1 MMVILQGQVAGSG
14 IWRPAGRW
22 FLNNIELILTA
33 VGIGV
38 ILLSGFVASR
48 SAFKDSVPLTRTVET
63 AKAVSAT
70 LVGVIHGI
78 LFWLLRRRQRQVRRE
93 AIRQIREMLEDLG
106 KNRLQTIKMSLH
118 MVQARQPEQEER
130 TRQSFDRVYQ
140 ILAEMNTL
148 IDHIRNSVPLTRL
161 EESLAGWRHRYRQTL
176 QRVESESQ

>member
-1 MMVILQGQVAGSG
+1 MMGILQGQVAGSG

-22 FLNNIELILTA
+22 FLNNIELVLTA

-48 SAFKDSVPLTRTVET
+48 SAFSLET
-63 AKAVSAT
+63 ATAVSAT

-78 LFWLLRRRQRQVRRE
+78 LFWLLRRRQRWVRQE

-106 KNRLQTIKMSLH
+106 KNRLQTIKMSLY

-140 ILAEMNTL
+140 ILAEMSTL
-148 IDHIRNSVPLTRL
+148 IDHIS

>member
-1 MMVILQGQVAGSG
+1 MASILQGQMAGSG

-48 SAFKDSVPLTRTVET
+48 SAFSLET
-63 AKAVSAT
+63 ATAVSAT

-93 AIRQIREMLEDLG
+93 AIGQIREMLEDLG
-106 KNRLQTIKMSLH
+106 KNRLQTIKMSLY
-118 MVQARQPEQEER
+118 MVQIHQPEQEER
-130 TRQSFDRVYQ
+130 TRKSFDRVYQ
-140 ILAEMNTL
+140 ILAEMSTL
-148 IDHIRNSVPLTRL
+148 IDHIS

>member
-1 MMVILQGQVAGSG
+1 MGILQGQVAGSG

-48 SAFKDSVPLTRTVET
+48 SAFSLET
-63 AKAVSAT
+63 ATAVSAT

-93 AIRQIREMLEDLG
+93 AIGQIREMLEDLG
-106 KNRLQTIKMSLH
+106 KNRLQTIKMSLY
-118 MVQARQPEQEER
+118 MVQIHQPEQEER
-130 TRQSFDRVYQ
+130 TRKSFDRVYQ
-140 ILAEMNTL
+140 ILAEMSTL
-148 IDHIRNSVPLTRL
+148 IDHIS

>member
-1 MMVILQGQVAGSG
+1 MMGILQGQVAGSG

-48 SAFKDSVPLTRTVET
+48 SAFSLET
-63 AKAVSAT
+63 ATAVSAT

-93 AIRQIREMLEDLG
+93 AIGQIREMLGCVDLSFEP
-106 KNRLQTIKMSLH
+106 KESTDEIEKT
-118 MVQARQPEQEER
+118 QEVPGQFVK
-130 TRQSFDRVYQ
+130 TRK
-140 ILAEMNTL
+140 
-148 IDHIRNSVPLTRL
+148 
-161 EESLAGWRHRYRQTL
+161 
-176 QRVESESQ
+176 

>member
-1 MMVILQGQVAGSG
+1 MMGILQGQVAGSG

-48 SAFKDSVPLTRTVET
+48 SAFSLET
-63 AKAVSAT
+63 ATAVSAT
-70 LVGVIHGI
+70 LVGVVHGI
-78 LFWLLRRRQRQVRRE
+78 LFWLLRRRQRWVRQE

-106 KNRLQTIKMSLH
+106 KNRLQTIKMSLY

-130 TRQSFDRVYQ
+130 TRKSFDRVYQ
-140 ILAEMNTL
+140 ILAEMSTL
-148 IDHIRNSVPLTRL
+148 IDHIS
-161 EESLAGWRHRYRQTL
+161 EESLADWRHRYRQTL

>member
-1 MMVILQGQVAGSG
+1 MMGILQGQVAGSG

-48 SAFKDSVPLTRTVET
+48 SAFSLET
-63 AKAVSAT
+63 ATAVSAT

-93 AIRQIREMLEDLG
+93 AIGQIREMLEDLG
-106 KNRLQTIKMSLH
+106 KNRLQTIKMSLY
-118 MVQARQPEQEER
+118 MVQIHQPEQEER
-130 TRQSFDRVYQ
+130 TRKSFDRVYQ
-140 ILAEMNTL
+140 ILAEMSTL
-148 IDHIRNSVPLTRL
+148 IDHIS

-176 QRVESESQ
+176 QQVESESQ

>member
-1 MMVILQGQVAGSG
+1 MASILQGQMAGSG
-14 IWRPAGRW
+14 SWRPAGRW

-48 SAFKDSVPLTRTVET
+48 SAFSLET
-63 AKAVSAT
+63 ATAVSAT

-93 AIRQIREMLEDLG
+93 AIGQIREMLEDLG
-106 KNRLQTIKMSLH
+106 KNRLQTIKMSLY

-140 ILAEMNTL
+140 ILAEMSTL
-148 IDHIRNSVPLTRL
+148 IDHIS

>member
-1 MMVILQGQVAGSG
+1 MMGILQGQVAGSG

-48 SAFKDSVPLTRTVET
+48 SAFSLET
-63 AKAVSAT
+63 ATAVSAT
-70 LVGVIHGI
+70 LVGVVYGI

-93 AIRQIREMLEDLG
+93 AIGQIREMLEDLG
-106 KNRLQTIKMSLH
+106 KNRLQTIKMSLY
-118 MVQARQPEQEER
+118 MVQIHQPEQEER
-130 TRQSFDRVYQ
+130 TRKSFDRVYQ
-140 ILAEMNTL
+140 ILAEMSTL
-148 IDHIRNSVPLTRL
+148 IDHIS
-161 EESLAGWRHRYRQTL
+161 EESLADWRHRYRQTL

>member
-1 MMVILQGQVAGSG
+1 MMGILQGQVAGSG

-48 SAFKDSVPLTRTVET
+48 SAFSLET
-63 AKAVSAT
+63 ATAVSAT

-78 LFWLLRRRQRQVRRE
+78 LFWLLRRRQRWVRQE

-106 KNRLQTIKMSLH
+106 KNRLQTIKMSLY

-140 ILAEMNTL
+140 ILAEMSTL
-148 IDHIRNSVPLTRL
+148 IDHIS
-161 EESLAGWRHRYRQTL
+161 EESLADWRHRYRQTL

>member
-1 MMVILQGQVAGSG
+1 MMGIFQGQVAGSG

-22 FLNNIELILTA
+22 FLNNIELVLTA

-48 SAFKDSVPLTRTVET
+48 SAFSLET
-63 AKAVSAT
+63 ATAVSAT
-70 LVGVIHGI
+70 LVGVVHGI
-78 LFWLLRRRQRQVRRE
+78 LFWLLRRRQRWVRQE

-106 KNRLQTIKMSLH
+106 KNRLQTIKMSLY

-140 ILAEMNTL
+140 ILAEMSTL
-148 IDHIRNSVPLTRL
+148 IDHIS

>member
-1 MMVILQGQVAGSG
+1 MGILQGQVAGSG

-48 SAFKDSVPLTRTVET
+48 SAFSLET
-63 AKAVSAT
+63 ATAVSAT

-93 AIRQIREMLEDLG
+93 AIGQIREMLEDLG
-106 KNRLQTIKMSLH
+106 KNRLQTIKMSLY

-130 TRQSFDRVYQ
+130 TRKSFDRVYQ
-140 ILAEMNTL
+140 ILAEMSTL
-148 IDHIRNSVPLTRL
+148 IDHIS
-161 EESLAGWRHRYRQTL
+161 EESLADWRHRYRQTL

>member
-1 MMVILQGQVAGSG
+1 MMGILQGQVAGSG

-48 SAFKDSVPLTRTVET
+48 SAFSLET
-63 AKAVSAT
+63 ATAVSAT

-93 AIRQIREMLEDLG
+93 AIGQIREMLEDLG
-106 KNRLQTIKMSLH
+106 KNRLQTIKMSLY

-140 ILAEMNTL
+140 ILAEMSTL
-148 IDHIRNSVPLTRL
+148 IDHIS
-161 EESLAGWRHRYRQTL
+161 EESLADWRHRYRQTL

>member
-1 MMVILQGQVAGSG
+1 MASILQGQMAGSG

-22 FLNNIELILTA
+22 FLNNIELVLTA

-48 SAFKDSVPLTRTVET
+48 SAFSLET
-63 AKAVSAT
+63 ATAVSAT
-70 LVGVIHGI
+70 LVGVVHGI

-93 AIRQIREMLEDLG
+93 AIGQIREMIEDLG
-106 KNRLQTIKMSLH
+106 KNRLQTIKMSLY

-140 ILAEMNTL
+140 ILAEMSTL
-148 IDHIRNSVPLTRL
+148 IDHIS
-161 EESLAGWRHRYRQTL
+161 EESLADWRHRYRQTL

>member
-1 MMVILQGQVAGSG
+1 MMGILQGQVAGSG

-22 FLNNIELILTA
+22 FLNNIELVLTA

-48 SAFKDSVPLTRTVET
+48 SAFSLET
-63 AKAVSAT
+63 ATAVSAT

-78 LFWLLRRRQRQVRRE
+78 LFWLLRRRQRQVRWE
-93 AIRQIREMLEDLG
+93 AIGQIREMLEDLG
-106 KNRLQTIKMSLH
+106 KNRLQTIKMSLY

-140 ILAEMNTL
+140 ILAEMSTL
-148 IDHIRNSVPLTRL
+148 IDHIS
-161 EESLAGWRHRYRQTL
+161 EESLADWRHRYRQTL

>member
-1 MMVILQGQVAGSG
+1 MASILQGQVAGSG

-22 FLNNIELILTA
+22 FLNNIELVLTA

-48 SAFKDSVPLTRTVET
+48 SAFSLET
-63 AKAVSAT
+63 ATAVSAT

-93 AIRQIREMLEDLG
+93 AIGQIREMLEDLG
-106 KNRLQTIKMSLH
+106 KNRLQTIKMSLY

-130 TRQSFDRVYQ
+130 TRKSFDRVYQ
-140 ILAEMNTL
+140 ILAEMSTL
-148 IDHIRNSVPLTRL
+148 IDHIS
-161 EESLAGWRHRYRQTL
+161 EESLADWRHRYRQTL

>member
-1 MMVILQGQVAGSG
+1 MAGSG
-14 IWRPAGRW
+14 SWRPAGRW

-48 SAFKDSVPLTRTVET
+48 SAFSLET
-63 AKAVSAT
+63 ATAVSAT
-70 LVGVIHGI
+70 LVGVVHGI

-93 AIRQIREMLEDLG
+93 AIGQIREMLEDLG
-106 KNRLQTIKMSLH
+106 KNRLQTIKMSLY

-130 TRQSFDRVYQ
+130 TRKSFDRVYQ
-140 ILAEMNTL
+140 ILAEMSTL
-148 IDHIRNSVPLTRL
+148 IDHIS
-161 EESLAGWRHRYRQTL
+161 EESLADWRHRYRQTL

>member
-1 MMVILQGQVAGSG
+1 MMGILQGQVAGSG

-48 SAFKDSVPLTRTVET
+48 SAFSLET
-63 AKAVSAT
+63 ATAVSAT
-70 LVGVIHGI
+70 LVGVVHGI

-93 AIRQIREMLEDLG
+93 AIGQIREMLEDLG
-106 KNRLQTIKMSLH
+106 KNRLQTIKMSLY
-118 MVQARQPEQEER
+118 MVQIHQPEQEER
-130 TRQSFDRVYQ
+130 TRKSFDRVYQ
-140 ILAEMNTL
+140 ILAEMSTL
-148 IDHIRNSVPLTRL
+148 IDHIS
-161 EESLAGWRHRYRQTL
+161 EESLADWRHRYRQTL

>member
-1 MMVILQGQVAGSG
+1 MASILQGQVAGSG

-48 SAFKDSVPLTRTVET
+48 SAFSLET
-63 AKAVSAT
+63 ATAVSAT

-93 AIRQIREMLEDLG
+93 AIGQIREMLEDLG
-106 KNRLQTIKMSLH
+106 KNRLQTIKMSLY

-130 TRQSFDRVYQ
+130 TRKSFDRVYQ
-140 ILAEMNTL
+140 ILAEMSTL
-148 IDHIRNSVPLTRL
+148 IDHIS
-161 EESLAGWRHRYRQTL
+161 EESLADWRHRYRQTL

>member
-1 MMVILQGQVAGSG
+1 MMGILQGQVAGSG

-22 FLNNIELILTA
+22 FLNNIELVLTA

-48 SAFKDSVPLTRTVET
+48 SAFSLET
-63 AKAVSAT
+63 ATAVSAT
-70 LVGVIHGI
+70 LVGVVHGI
-78 LFWLLRRRQRQVRRE
+78 LFWLLRRRQRWVRQE

-106 KNRLQTIKMSLH
+106 KNRLQTIKMSLY
-118 MVQARQPEQEER
+118 MVQIHQPEQEER
-130 TRQSFDRVYQ
+130 TRKSFDRVYQ
-140 ILAEMNTL
+140 ILAEMSTL
-148 IDHIRNSVPLTRL
+148 IDHIS

>member
-1 MMVILQGQVAGSG
+1 MMGILQGQVAGSG

-48 SAFKDSVPLTRTVET
+48 SAFSLET
-63 AKAVSAT
+63 ATAVSAT
-70 LVGVIHGI
+70 LVGVVHGI

-93 AIRQIREMLEDLG
+93 AIGQIREMLEDLG
-106 KNRLQTIKMSLH
+106 KNRLQTIKMSLY

-130 TRQSFDRVYQ
+130 TRKSFDRVYQ
-140 ILAEMNTL
+140 ILAEMSTL
-148 IDHIRNSVPLTRL
+148 IDHIS
-161 EESLAGWRHRYRQTL
+161 EESLADWRHRYRQTL

>member
-1 MMVILQGQVAGSG
+1 MMGILQGQVAGSG

-48 SAFKDSVPLTRTVET
+48 SAFSLET
-63 AKAVSAT
+63 ATAVSAT

-93 AIRQIREMLEDLG
+93 AIGQIREMLEDLG
-106 KNRLQTIKMSLH
+106 KNRLQTIKMSLY
-118 MVQARQPEQEER
+118 MVQIHQPEQEER
-130 TRQSFDRVYQ
+130 TRKSFDRVYQ
-140 ILAEMNTL
+140 ILAEMSTL
-148 IDHIRNSVPLTRL
+148 IDHIS
-161 EESLAGWRHRYRQTL
+161 EESLADWRHRYRQTL

>member
-1 MMVILQGQVAGSG
+1 MASILQGQMAGSG
-14 IWRPAGRW
+14 SWRPAGRW

-48 SAFKDSVPLTRTVET
+48 SAFSLET
-63 AKAVSAT
+63 ATAVSAT
-70 LVGVIHGI
+70 LVGVVHGI

-93 AIRQIREMLEDLG
+93 AIGQIREMLEDLG
-106 KNRLQTIKMSLH
+106 KNRLQTIKMSLY

-140 ILAEMNTL
+140 ILAEMSTL
-148 IDHIRNSVPLTRL
+148 IDHIS
-161 EESLAGWRHRYRQTL
+161 EESLADWRHRYRQTL

>member
-1 MMVILQGQVAGSG
+1 MMGILQGQVAGSG

-38 ILLSGFVASR
+38 ILLSGFVASP
-48 SAFKDSVPLTRTVET
+48 SAFSLET
-63 AKAVSAT
+63 ATAVSAT

-106 KNRLQTIKMSLH
+106 KNRLQTIKMSLY

-130 TRQSFDRVYQ
+130 TRKSFDRVYQ
-140 ILAEMNTL
+140 ILAEMSTL
-148 IDHIRNSVPLTRL
+148 IDHIS
-161 EESLAGWRHRYRQTL
+161 EESLADWRHRYRQTL

>member
-1 MMVILQGQVAGSG
+1 
-14 IWRPAGRW
+14 
-22 FLNNIELILTA
+22 

-48 SAFKDSVPLTRTVET
+48 SAFSLET
-63 AKAVSAT
+63 ATAVSAT

-93 AIRQIREMLEDLG
+93 AIGQIREMLEDLG
-106 KNRLQTIKMSLH
+106 KNRLQTIKMSLY
-118 MVQARQPEQEER
+118 MVQIHQPEQEER
-130 TRQSFDRVYQ
+130 TRKSFDRVYQ
-140 ILAEMNTL
+140 ILAEMSTL
-148 IDHIRNSVPLTRL
+148 IDHIS

>member
-1 MMVILQGQVAGSG
+1 MMGILQGQVAGSG

-48 SAFKDSVPLTRTVET
+48 SAFSLET
-63 AKAVSAT
+63 ATAVSAT
-70 LVGVIHGI
+70 LVGVVHGI

-93 AIRQIREMLEDLG
+93 AIGQIREMIEDLG
-106 KNRLQTIKMSLH
+106 KNRLQTIKMSLY

-130 TRQSFDRVYQ
+130 TRKSFDRVYQ
-140 ILAEMNTL
+140 ILAEMSTL
-148 IDHIRNSVPLTRL
+148 IDHIS
-161 EESLAGWRHRYRQTL
+161 EESLADWRHRYRQTL

>member
-1 MMVILQGQVAGSG
+1 MMGILQGQVAGSG

-48 SAFKDSVPLTRTVET
+48 SAFSLET
-63 AKAVSAT
+63 ATAVSAT
-70 LVGVIHGI
+70 LVGVVHGI

-93 AIRQIREMLEDLG
+93 AIGQIREMIEDLG
-106 KNRLQTIKMSLH
+106 KNRLQTIKMSLY

-130 TRQSFDRVYQ
+130 TRKSFDRVYQ
-140 ILAEMNTL
+140 ILAEMSTL
-148 IDHIRNSVPLTRL
+148 IDHIS

>member
-1 MMVILQGQVAGSG
+1 MASILQGQMAGSG

-48 SAFKDSVPLTRTVET
+48 SAFSLET
-63 AKAVSAT
+63 ATAVSAT

-93 AIRQIREMLEDLG
+93 AIGQIREMLEDLG
-106 KNRLQTIKMSLH
+106 KNRLQTIKMSLY

-130 TRQSFDRVYQ
+130 TRKSFDRVYQ
-140 ILAEMNTL
+140 ILAEMSTL
-148 IDHIRNSVPLTRL
+148 IDHIS
-161 EESLAGWRHRYRQTL
+161 EESLADWRHRYRQTL